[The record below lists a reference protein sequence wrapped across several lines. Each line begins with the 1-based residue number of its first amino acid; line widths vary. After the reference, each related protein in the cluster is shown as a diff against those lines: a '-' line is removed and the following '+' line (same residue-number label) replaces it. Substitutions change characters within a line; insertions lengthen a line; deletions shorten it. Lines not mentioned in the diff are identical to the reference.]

1 MQVQPL
7 QVLTTSYGAYY
18 IMARAACQIHANLAI
33 YRRGVG
39 ALPRQRHR
47 ESAALTWLTGDG
59 QAPGMSFD
67 QVLGDKEARSIVD
80 QRPRSTRGGALIRLK

>member
-7 QVLTTSYGAYY
+7 QVLTTSYGGYY

-33 YRRGVG
+33 FRRGVG
-39 ALPRQRHR
+39 VLARQRHR
-47 ESAALTWLTGDG
+47 ESAALTRLTGDG

-67 QVLGDKEARSIVD
+67 
-80 QRPRSTRGGALIRLK
+80 